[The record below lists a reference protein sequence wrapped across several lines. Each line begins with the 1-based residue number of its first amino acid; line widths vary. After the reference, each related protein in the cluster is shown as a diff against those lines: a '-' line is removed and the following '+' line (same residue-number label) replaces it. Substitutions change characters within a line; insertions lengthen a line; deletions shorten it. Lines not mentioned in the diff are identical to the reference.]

1 MMEQKEHDAIQGVL
15 DLLSKHYESVVRSAS
30 AKEVQKWARGRM
42 TAYDKAALQVSKMT
56 DAVLAVGGR
65 ILVPSRTHA
74 DRVYRATSVG
84 CNCEAGTAGAF
95 CWHSALADALEALA
109 EQRAGKEITFADP
122 IEVADPFADLE
133 EEDLPDLDADTTAE
147 EEVGAVRP
155 SPGYTSGEFGDLT
168 PPDPGADTADVGS
181 TTMEPSWGD
190 LVARNPDPIPEP
202 ARTYARADY
211 VAGLPPAP
219 EGEATDD
226 YYLRLADAYDS
237 FAGPEA

>member
-42 TAYDKAALQVSKMT
+42 TAYDKAAFQVSKMT

-109 EQRAGKEITFADP
+109 EQRAGKEITFAD
-122 IEVADPFADLE
+122 LE
-133 EEDLPDLDADTTAE
+133 EEDLPQIDADTTAE

-181 TTMEPSWGD
+181 TV
-190 LVARNPDPIPEP
+190 LPEP
-202 ARTYARADY
+202 ARTFARADY
-211 VAGLPPAP
+211 VAGLPPPP
-219 EGEATDD
+219 EGEATDE
-226 YYLRLADAYDS
+226 YYLRLADYFDGLAE
-237 FAGPEA
+237 PEA